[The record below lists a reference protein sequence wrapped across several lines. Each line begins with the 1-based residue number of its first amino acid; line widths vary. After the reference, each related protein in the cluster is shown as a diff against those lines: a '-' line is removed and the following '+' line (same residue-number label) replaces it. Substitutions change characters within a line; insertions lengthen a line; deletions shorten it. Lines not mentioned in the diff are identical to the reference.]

1 MFISCC
7 ELPTDKQREG
17 LCICFWPLLNIS
29 HWRKNPQRNH
39 INFCVLTTWHT
50 DPTTPNVPNVL
61 QRSDH
66 RRLPLD
72 PCFGKI
78 CQLRHVP
85 CREMTRH
92 VDKREFQ
99 KANIQE
105 LYVIFFFLW
114 GSCKEKGVGSAT
126 FFLFF
131 FPRLISLND
140 TNDVCG
146 LSGLLMVR
154 GWGERRR
161 DGRME
166 GRRAKW
172 KIKATRTRRERPNKR
187 EHRMRWTSR

>member
-126 FFLFF
+126 FFYFF
-131 FPRLISLND
+131 FQDWFPWMTLMMSV
-140 TNDVCG
+140 VCLG
-146 LSGLLMVR
+146 CWWSEGEGREGGMEGWR
-154 GWGERRR
+154 GGERS
-161 DGRME
+161 E
-166 GRRAKW
+166 K
-172 KIKATRTRRERPNKR
+172 
-187 EHRMRWTSR
+187 